1 MNLQDLQYRLAEA
14 KEPYGSFDDAVSEVK
29 PLAEII
35 TEEHFDTATVL
46 EAVRKYANKKVTSQ
60 LLEQYHEAASSKEFT
75 SDPIT
80 LSILD
85 KSQYKFDGKY
95 LFVIEGRVVALSEE
109 AIGLLED
116 TEVSLENFKRT
127 LIERQ

>member
-35 TEEHFDTATVL
+35 TEEHFDTATVIG
-46 EAVRKYANKKVTSQ
+46 AVRKYANKKVTSQ
-60 LLEQYHEAASSKEFT
+60 LIEQYHEAASSKEFT

-95 LFVIEGRVVALSEE
+95 LFVIEGRVVALSEK
-109 AIGLLED
+109 ATGLLED